1 MAGKALGWGREGL
14 RVAQVLLMAL
24 NASVYYCVHG
34 LSLPHPLKVLG
45 LVRVPLYTL
54 PNGLGFPAFL
64 NNQFI
69 GNSKHQ
75 LLTVLR
81 ERGLMEERQ
90 LEDAIHTS
98 STVNT
103 VVTAEEVNY

>member
-1 MAGKALGWGREGL
+1 MGQGGLEGGTGIVNGIK
-14 RVAQVLLMAL
+14 RICVLLC
-24 NASVYYCVHG
+24 SRP
-34 LSLPHPLKVLG
+34 LPAPPLKVLG

-54 PNGLGFPAFL
+54 PTGLGFPAFL

-75 LLTVLR
+75 LLAVLR